1 MGPDSRV
8 TRFTEA
14 LNVMNSAL
22 AENKNS
28 TPYKQILSAAE
39 KLMDDKK
46 LGIAVYES
54 DPSSPFDYFTVRFR
68 NGSLEL
74 VSHGK
79 QDPDIAW
86 KVSQDYLEKVRSN
99 PDEYIQHPAKLD
111 WHWLKDRL
119 GMG

>member
-1 MGPDSRV
+1 MSTNGRV
-8 TRFTEA
+8 EHFTEA

-28 TPYKQILSAAE
+28 TPYKQILAAAN
-39 KLMDDKK
+39 KYMGDKK
-46 LGIAVYES
+46 LGIAVYEK

-68 NGSLEL
+68 HGSFEM

-86 KVSQDYLEKVRSN
+86 KVSQDYLDKVRQN
-99 PDEYIQHPAKLD
+99 PDDYIKHPAKLD

-119 GMG
+119 GIE